1 MGDIMTDIILK
12 FGVLDIP
19 YGDAKSYREV
29 KRKKPKTI
37 GGSATTG
44 DVAEILEARY
54 NIMEFFWTLYGDKIG
69 DALLNSME
77 GAAESILLGAPAT
90 LDPYGSAT
98 AEIETLFR
106 TMLTEQKMDGQP
118 GVATEAAK
126 EGVSHRFK
134 QPYKKR
140 PPRPSFID
148 TSLFEASFRAWVDDD
163 E

>member
-1 MGDIMTDIILK
+1 MILK
-12 FGVLDIP
+12 FGVLDVP

-29 KRKKPKTI
+29 KRKKPKSMN
-37 GGSATTG
+37 GSQTTG
-44 DVAEILEARY
+44 DVAEILEKKY
-54 NIMEFFWTLYGDKIG
+54 NIMEFFWNLYGDKIG
-69 DALLNSME
+69 DALFDSVE
-77 GAAESILLGAPAT
+77 GAAESVLMGAPAT
-90 LDPYGSAT
+90 IDPYGSAT

-106 TMLTEQKMDGQP
+106 GMLTEQKMDGQP

-134 QPYKKR
+134 HPYAKR

-148 TSLFEASFRAWVDDD
+148 TSLFEASFRAWVDD